1 MLNWQFLVLAL
12 LWVNQELLKLR
23 RRVMADT
30 MTSRGSIPE
39 IIRNDADLYLGDL
52 KHYFNVVF
60 HKSQNCYCPYHNFRH
75 MLHVLWLCYN
85 ACLHYKDRL
94 TSREMRNLLVAALF
108 HDFNHSG
115 AMGDDDLNIERA
127 IRALRQNILTENGDK
142 EEVENIIEIMRAT
155 EYPYT
160 VASDGLPLYC
170 RIIRDADLSQ
180 ALNPAWI
187 QQVIFGLAK
196 EWRIEPIK
204 VLRKQAEFLGQ
215 LDFCTQWGRKTF
227 PQSVLDEKIEES
239 NALLEL
245 LDDPVFV

>member
-1 MLNWQFLVLAL
+1 
-12 LWVNQELLKLR
+12 
-23 RRVMADT
+23 MADT
-30 MTSRGSIPE
+30 TTSRGSIPE
-39 IIRNDADLYLGDL
+39 IIRNDADLYLGNL
-52 KHYFNVVF
+52 TYYFKVVF
-60 HKSQNCYCPYHNFRH
+60 HKAQNCYCPYHNFRH

-85 ACLHYKDRL
+85 ACLYYQDRL
-94 TSREMRNLLVAALF
+94 TKHEMRNLLIATLF

-127 IRALRQNILTENGDK
+127 IRALRQNILEEDK
-142 EEVENIIEIMRAT
+142 EEVENIIEIMKAT

-160 VASDGLPLYC
+160 VASDGLPLCC

-196 EWRIEPIK
+196 EWRIEPIM

-215 LDFCTQWGRKTF
+215 LDFCTEWGRQTF
-227 PQSVLDEKIEES
+227 SQSVLDEKIAES
-239 NALLEL
+239 LALLEL